1 MATVAVEVEGAQTL
15 TPREQFMS
23 DAEATATRIE
33 VKLVYV
39 RFISDIET
47 VDQTFRIA
55 VGIDLEWEATEADLA
70 EWAKGAEAQ
79 KTYVPEIV
87 PNFEIG
93 NAKEISIERR
103 LLANGNP
110 FKVTEAS
117 GKNFMRAFIEALCL
131 QSYSLRSFPFDVQ
144 DLLVQIG
151 MSFNGK
157 DKMMFVPNP
166 LPDSSVLIF
175 NRKYVGDLAIENVH
189 CILIWFMVQRE
200 KHFIHLGNGF

>member
-70 EWAKGAEAQ
+70 EWSKGAEAQ

-175 NRKYVGDLAIENVH
+175 NRKYVGDLAIETM
-189 CILIWFMVQRE
+189 CIVS
-200 KHFIHLGNGF
+200 